1 MRSLRLL
8 CLLSLLPVLGH
19 AQLTSQTDERLKQ
32 GLKMY
37 PEADT
42 DKDGI
47 LTMPEALAHLQ
58 KMKKGGAG
66 AGKKGKTE
74 EGKPGALKPDHA
86 DVAYDKHERCK
97 LDLYLAKNATTST
110 PLVIMIHGGGFR
122 AGDKAQWGSNKTTKD
137 LLDKGISC
145 AALNYPFLDS
155 MPIQDILRECGRAVQ
170 YLRSRSG
177 EWNLDKTRFASMG
190 GSAGAGTSL
199 WLATHDD
206 LADPKAEDPVLREST
221 RLTCAVC
228 NGTQATYDVTRWES
242 FLGKAGPEVRTSEA
256 EAALFYHLP
265 SVEAF
270 GTDSGKAIL
279 RECDMLSWITK
290 DDPPLLV
297 SNSQVVDTPKNRG
310 EWLHCIHHA
319 REVSKECAADGV
331 PCIVV
336 QDQPEPK
343 TDTLDFLVSH
353 LLKTKA

>member
-1 MRSLRLL
+1 M
-8 CLLSLLPVLGH
+8 LGH

-58 KMKKGGAG
+58 KMKKGPG
-66 AGKKGKTE
+66 GKTGKTE
-74 EGKPGALKPDHA
+74 AAKPGGLKPDHA
-86 DVAYDKHERCK
+86 DVAYGRHERSK
-97 LDLYLAKNATTST
+97 LDLYLAKNATTPT

-122 AGDKAQWGSNKTTKD
+122 AGDKAQWGNNKSTQE

-145 AALNYPFLDS
+145 AALNYPYLEH
-155 MPIQDILRECGRAVQ
+155 MPIQDILRECARAVQ

-206 LADPKAEDPVLREST
+206 LADPKSEDPVLREST

-228 NGTQATYDVTRWES
+228 NATQATYDVTRWES
-242 FLGKAGPEVRTSEA
+242 FMGKPGPEVRTSEA

-265 SVEAF
+265 SPAAFTTEA
-270 GTDSGKAIL
+270 GKAIL
-279 RECDMLSWITK
+279 RECDMLAWITK

-297 SNSQVVDTPKNRG
+297 NNSQVVEVPTNRG

-319 REVSKECAADGV
+319 RAVSKECAADGV
-331 PCIVV
+331 ECIVL
-336 QDQPEPK
+336 QDQAEPK
-343 TDTLDFLVSH
+343 TNALDFLVAH
-353 LLKTKA
+353 LLKPKV